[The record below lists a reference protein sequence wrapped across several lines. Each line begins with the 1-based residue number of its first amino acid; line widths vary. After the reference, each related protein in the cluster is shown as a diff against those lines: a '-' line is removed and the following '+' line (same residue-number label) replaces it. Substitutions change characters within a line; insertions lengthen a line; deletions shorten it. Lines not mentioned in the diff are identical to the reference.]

1 MQKAFSVTT
10 DGEFETVLGGVIKAS
25 SPRLDLLLERERQ
38 ASLFLNDQPTTTL
51 QYRLAEALGRID
63 YYTKVAAKAKKPA
76 QQPAPRRRGRAA
88 QSRPG
93 RASEA
98 RPKEEDLKE
107 ATRPRRVVV
116 ETDEAADLSA
126 GGDSTLPGVSELM
139 NAVTTFT
146 TLDDGRQAFRM
157 VWVARKLTEAGVAL
171 DAAEQLAR
179 RAIAVAEAA
188 TGPEGSMR
196 DAPLLDREGRKA
208 VFLGRAYD
216 ALGWAMFKKGNLRA
230 AIDSLSKSVDIY
242 PPSLERKA
250 ALWHLAVATQEAGDE
265 QRALEMYIS
274 SYHPDAPTSDVRR
287 AQIEALYKKLN
298 GSLAGLEERLNRQ

>member
-1 MQKAFSVTT
+1 
-10 DGEFETVLGGVIKAS
+10 
-25 SPRLDLLLERERQ
+25 
-38 ASLFLNDQPTTTL
+38 
-51 QYRLAEALGRID
+51 
-63 YYTKVAAKAKKPA
+63 
-76 QQPAPRRRGRAA
+76 
-88 QSRPG
+88 
-93 RASEA
+93 
-98 RPKEEDLKE
+98 
-107 ATRPRRVVV
+107 
-116 ETDEAADLSA
+116 
-126 GGDSTLPGVSELM
+126 M